1 MPVWTNKE
9 ETSGL
14 PTPEATRPR
23 SPVVSIAVTRTLVVG
38 AGLGGLVAA
47 RELAKLGHQVAIL
60 EASDRIGGQINTAT
74 WHGLPVDTGAE
85 AMFLGGPHLKPLLT
99 ELDLL
104 DGLVAPQPGSS
115 WLRTDK
121 GKLVPLPEG
130 VGPTGPTKLDPVIR
144 SGLLSAAALARAGL
158 EPMRTKPVPGD
169 ISVGD
174 FVAGRFGKAVVD
186 TFVDPLLGN
195 LHAGDVYRLSLL
207 STAPQLVPAAR
218 EGRSLIRNT
227 PPPPPADGPRVPPFA
242 SFAGGLS
249 TLIHGLAKDLTI
261 HTGVTVSEAGR
272 TPEGWTVGTTQGP
285 VTTDNL
291 VLAVPAAVAATLLDP
306 TSPGIGEELTA
317 GRTADVATIVLAYP
331 KSAADNPAL
340 RDGNGLLLRSGT
352 GRQLKAATFLSRKWA
367 HLADGD
373 AFLVRASAGR
383 AGVDSLSLMDDRTL
397 VRRIHQELADITGL
411 DARPQDSLVARWP
424 GSYPQLEVGHQA
436 RMSRI
441 RETLAP
447 HPVALVGAPYDG
459 LGMPSVV
466 RSALA
471 GASLLGGAAG

>member
-1 MPVWTNKE
+1 M
-9 ETSGL
+9 
-14 PTPEATRPR
+14 
-23 SPVVSIAVTRTLVVG
+23 TRTLVLG

-47 RELAKLGHQVAIL
+47 RELAKRGHQVAVL
-60 EASDRIGGQINTAT
+60 EASDRIGGQLHTAT
-74 WHGLPVDTGAE
+74 WHGMPVDTGAE

-99 ELDLL
+99 ELGLIES
-104 DGLVAPQPGSS
+104 LVAPQPGSS
-115 WLRTDK
+115 WLRTDR

-130 VGPTGPTKLDPVIR
+130 VGPAGPSKLDPVIK
-144 SGLLSAAALARAGL
+144 SGLLSPAALARAGL
-158 EPMRTKPVPGD
+158 EPMRIKPITGD

-218 EGRSLIRNT
+218 EGRSLIKNAKT
-227 PPPPPADGPRVPPFA
+227 PPPPSDGPRVPPFA

-249 TLIHGLAKDLTI
+249 TLTDALAKDVTV
-261 HTGVTVSEAGR
+261 HTGVTVSAARR
-272 TPEGWTVGTTQGP
+272 TPEGWALDTSNGP
-285 VTTDNL
+285 AATDNL
-291 VLAVPAAVAATLLDP
+291 VLAVPASVAAQLLEP
-306 TSPGIGEELTA
+306 TTPGIAADLTA

-331 KSAADNPAL
+331 RAAAETPAL

-367 HLADGD
+367 HLADGEF
-373 AFLVRASAGR
+373 FLVRASAGR
-383 AGVDSLSLMDDRTL
+383 AGVDSLSLMDDKTL
-397 VRRIHQELADITGL
+397 ARRIHQELADITGL

-424 GSYPQLEVGHQA
+424 GSYPQLEVGHQE
-436 RMSRI
+436 RMSRV
-441 RETLAP
+441 RDTLAA
-447 HPVALVGAPYDG
+447 HRVALVGAPYDG

-466 RSALA
+466 KSALA
-471 GASLLGGAAG
+471 GAVLLGGDGS